1 MNLPAFI
8 HPYRAPLDRTLTTVG
23 LTLVMGFALGTTPAA
38 YAQSSAGET
47 GPTVSEPTVTQSAS
61 RPRTLQG
68 LPKKRTGAATRGNGE
83 GLFVVMAPQETPWL
97 SLSESPSLLVYV
109 GETQTSRLIEVV
121 VETQAGSLVYDKF
134 LAVPEQ
140 TGFFKIELDRTL
152 NGDSLS
158 AQEDYIWHVSLVV
171 DEDNRSKD
179 FYERGVL
186 NRDVISSFVSSSEAQ
201 QLATAQPLERA
212 QRLQAAGLWQEAAIA
227 LYDIMQDSTVPV
239 AQRSIAQQ
247 RWQGLM
253 QSLDLE
259 VLASQPLPDKPLRET
274 LSLLQSQ

>member
-1 MNLPAFI
+1 MNLSAFI
-8 HPYRAPLDRTLTTVG
+8 HPYRASLDRTVTTLG

-38 YAQSSAGET
+38 YAQPSAGET
-47 GPTVSEPTVTQSAS
+47 PTAEATAVQSAS

-68 LPKKRTGAATRGNGE
+68 LPKKRTGAATRGNG
-83 GLFVVMAPQETPWL
+83 GDQLDFVVMAPQDTPWL
-97 SLSESPSLLVYV
+97 SLSDSPDLLVYV
-109 GETQTSRLIEVV
+109 GENQTSRLIEVV
-121 VETQAGSLVYDKF
+121 VETQAGTLVYDKF

-140 TGFFKIELDRTL
+140 AGFFKIELDRTL
-152 NGDSLS
+152 RGNALS
-158 AQEDYIWHVSLVV
+158 PQEDYLWHVSLVV
-171 DEDNRSKD
+171 DENNRSKD

-186 NRDVISSFVSSSEAQ
+186 NRDVLSNFVSSSEAQ

-212 QRLQAAGLWQEAAIA
+212 QHLQSAGLWQEAAIA

-247 RWQGLM
+247 RWEGLM

-259 VLASQPLPDKPLRET
+259 VLASQPLPDQPLRET

>member
-1 MNLPAFI
+1 
-8 HPYRAPLDRTLTTVG
+8 
-23 LTLVMGFALGTTPAA
+23 MGFALGTTPAA